1 FARGDAVSRGRDP
14 FGLVRIEQPELRV
27 YPGCGRFDPAQPAGD
42 GRRDRLTRHLKVLYC
57 LARLASP
64 ELLLRFYLGHAVE
77 SRKKR
82 EPRRGRPSSGAI
94 EAPAQP
100 PGWRTPFALSVYRA
114 YWLIDSVGSSYMTS
128 AATTSI
134 FGSALITAEI

>member
-1 FARGDAVSRGRDP
+1 HLVRVHVRRGPRTGLENVDRKLVVQFARGDAVSRGRDP

-57 LARLASP
+57 FARLASP

-82 EPRRGRPSSGAI
+82 RPAGGGPPLVRSKRRLSLRAGRRRLPSACT
-94 EAPAQP
+94 A
-100 PGWRTPFALSVYRA
+100 RT
-114 YWLIDSVGSSYMTS
+114 G
-128 AATTSI
+128 
-134 FGSALITAEI
+134 